1 MNIDKPYKYIPKALD
16 ENLYEKLVS
25 EIKLKREYIPVTY
38 SSEKIPERRE
48 TAWQSNTNIPA
59 EYSGK
64 TMNPEPFTPT
74 VLYVKNFV
82 EKIIGIEFDSALI
95 FHYINGHDSMGYHY
109 DTIGVSR
116 GTDIAGIS
124 FGATR
129 KLGIRNN
136 ITHEKE
142 FFDISNGDIFYMF
155 GDCQDKYKHAI
166 LTADSKNPVTEPRI
180 AITFRNMANKKIDF

>member
-1 MNIDKPYKYIPKALD
+1 MDTKPYKYIPKVLD
-16 ENLYEKLVS
+16 EDLYDKLVT

-38 SSEKIPERRE
+38 STEKIPERRE
-48 TAWQSNTNIPA
+48 TAWQSNTNISA

-64 TMNPEPFTPT
+64 IMNPEPFTPT
-74 VLYVKNFV
+74 VLYIKGCV
-82 EKIIGIEFDSALI
+82 EKIIGVEFDSALI
-95 FHYINGHDSMGYHY
+95 FHYLDGRDSMGYHY

-116 GTDIAGIS
+116 GTDIAGIT

-142 FFDISNGDIFYMF
+142 FFDLSNGDIFYMF
-155 GDCQDKYKHAI
+155 NDCQDKYKHAI
-166 LTADSKNPVTEPRI
+166 LPTDSKNINIGPRL
-180 AITFRNMANKKIDF
+180 AITFRNMAVKKN